1 MKTGEALSVFSQI
14 INFVIFIYF
23 VIVLLKLNALD
34 IFGLFVSAFGLLAS
48 LVANIVSVLESRNE
62 AARI

>member
-14 INFVIFIYF
+14 INFVILIYF

-34 IFGLFVSAFGLLAS
+34 IFGLLVSAFGLLAS

>member
-1 MKTGEALSVFSQI
+1 MRTSDVFILFSQI

-34 IFGLFVSAFGLLAS
+34 VTGLLISAFGLFVSLLS
-48 LVANIVSVLESRNE
+48 NIVSVLESR
-62 AARI
+62 